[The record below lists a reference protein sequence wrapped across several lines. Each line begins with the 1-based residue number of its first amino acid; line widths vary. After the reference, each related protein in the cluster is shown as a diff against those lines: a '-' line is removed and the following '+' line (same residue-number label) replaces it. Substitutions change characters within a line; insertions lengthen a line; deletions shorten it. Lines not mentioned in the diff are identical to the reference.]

1 MLLNLLTWNIN
12 FIHDNWIIRIE
23 NINKILEKEVETCD
37 IIALQEATLP
47 FSDALTDIYT
57 FLKKTDINYVGG
69 SLVERNFIYK
79 YIFENFPKYKKYV
92 ISAFEYFMNK
102 LLSICTLV
110 YSIYGGYILHLYFNY
125 PYIFGLL
132 CMICPPIFAANWL
145 FIGMLTVINRK
156 IQCVTKLKY
165 IKNRTIQYTT
175 FKYNKKNV
183 IFVNVHLTPGENKT
197 EKRLV
202 EIKEILNFI
211 NDYDVVILAG
221 DFNDKIDSNIYS
233 YLTQNNYKSAVKCFV
248 GEEVNTFPSDKPV
261 KCLDYVWV
269 KGDVDIKNAV
279 IFGNISA
286 SDHKG
291 IKVTLDI

>member
-1 MLLNLLTWNIN
+1 MLLNLITWNIN
-12 FIHDNWIIRIE
+12 FIHDNWLERI
-23 NINKILEKEVETCD
+23 NTINKILEKEVETCD

-69 SLVERNFIYK
+69 TLVERNFIYK
-79 YIFENFPKYKKYV
+79 YIFETFPKYKKYI

-102 LLSICTLV
+102 LLYICTWV
-110 YSIYGGYILHLYFNY
+110 YSIYGKYILNLYFNHT
-125 PYIFGLL
+125 YIFGLL
-132 CMICPPIFAANWL
+132 CIICPPIFAANWL
-145 FIGMLTVINRK
+145 FFGMLTVINDK
-156 IQCVTKLKY
+156 IQCIIKLKY

-183 IFVNVHLTPGENKT
+183 IFVNVHLSPGENKT
-197 EKRLV
+197 EKRLI

-233 YLTQNNYKSAVKCFV
+233 YLTQNNYKSAVKSFV
-248 GEEVNTFPSDKPV
+248 GEELNTFPSEEPV

-279 IFGNISA
+279 IFGSANA